1 MAINRLRELEA
12 RGQSVWQDYIT
23 REQLQG
29 GGLRTLVTEDGVSGV
44 TTNPSIFQKA
54 IGGST
59 DYDSAI
65 AALAGQGKSVGA
77 ILDTL
82 IIEDVQSAADVFR
95 PVWEQTSARDG
106 FVSIEVGANLARD
119 TNGTIAEAHRL
130 WQAVNRPN
138 ILVKIPGTVEG
149 VPAIKQ
155 CLIDGLNINV
165 TLLFSIAHYEAVA
178 HAFIEAVEARVQ
190 AGKPVDQLASVAS
203 FFVSR
208 VDTIV
213 DNAVEAKL
221 KTETDPAIRAKLE
234 ELVGNIAVDNAREAY
249 AHFEDMFGPSS
260 ERFQKLVNRGAQ
272 PQRPLWASTS
282 MKNPKRSDVLYV
294 EELIAPLTVNT
305 MPPVTIDAF
314 RNHGEARGDT
324 ARADLAGA
332 RRRMQALGELGI
344 DFDALTA
351 KLEEDGIKQFADAYD
366 ALVASASEKLAK
378 IQVIS
383 HP

>member
-1 MAINRLRELEA
+1 MATNRLRQIEA

-23 REQLQG
+23 REQLKD
-29 GGLRTLVTEDGVSGV
+29 GGLRKLVEEDGISGV

-54 IGGST
+54 IGGAA

-65 AALAGQGKSVGA
+65 AALGRQGKNVAA

-82 IIEDVQSAADVFR
+82 IIEDVQGAADVFR
-95 PVWEQTSARDG
+95 PVWEQTGARDG

-119 TNGTIAEAHRL
+119 TSGTIAEAHRL
-130 WQAVNRPN
+130 WDAVNRPN
-138 ILVKIPGTVEG
+138 VLVKIPGTVEG

-165 TLLFSIAHYEAVA
+165 TLLFSLAHYEAVA
-178 HAFIEAVEARVQ
+178 QAFIEALETRVQ

-213 DNAVEAKL
+213 DNAVEAKV
-221 KTETDPAIRAKLE
+221 KTETDPTIRARLQD
-234 ELVGNIAVDNAREAY
+234 LIGNIAVDNARVAY
-249 AHFEDMFGPSS
+249 ARFEELFSPST

-305 MPPVTIDAF
+305 MPPATIDAF
-314 RNHGEARGDT
+314 RDHGEVHGDT
-324 ARADLAGA
+324 ARDDLAGT
-332 RRRMQALGELGI
+332 RRRLGALGELGI
-344 DFDALTA
+344 DFDGLTA
-351 KLEEDGIKQFADAYD
+351 KLEVDGIKQFADAYD

-378 IQVIS
+378 LQVS
-383 HP
+383 RP